1 MSFRVLTQVRLALRP
16 TILPT
21 LRVAIAQRA
30 ASVPLPI
37 QYSVT
42 RAFSISRPWLA
53 AEAVKLQPHSSQ
65 DGSISTPVE
74 ENKADIGV
82 MPFSSIKDLISPE
95 TYEAITYKPYQ
106 LKNMTPVQTAV
117 LSLIPQLTQ
126 HHTELKPGPDG
137 KLPPRDLMV
146 RAKTGTGKTLAFL
159 VPAIEARVAAIER
172 AKKQALET
180 AGLTRDRMYEARAAR
195 AFTRTDAGTL
205 IISPTRELATQIA
218 NEALKLTHHHE
229 GFEVRLFVGGNSKRE
244 QMRGWMRGRRDIVVA
259 TPGRL
264 RDLLQSE
271 PSIAE
276 GLKNTQML
284 ILDEADTLLDMG
296 FRDDLEDIISYL
308 PKSPERQTMLYSAT
322 VSRAIQQVARAA
334 LDKNHEFINTV
345 QEEDSP
351 VHAHIPQY
359 HTVLPRAEDQLP
371 HILRLLAHDQLTN
384 PGKSKTIVFLPT
396 TKMTQMHASLLRDLA
411 RDTLPAGRST
421 QIYEI
426 HSRKDQDSRSKTSDR
441 FRKDTSGA
449 SVLVTS
455 DVSAR
460 GVDYPG
466 VTRVIQVGIPS
477 SSDQYIHRIGRTG
490 RAGTEGRGDLVLLPW
505 EIGFVTWQLTHV
517 PMKPTT
523 VKQIEAEVLAL
534 AAKHDEDP
542 AKFYTPPPAPRAGRS
557 RFNDTSQASMPAT
570 FSSRLLEKANQ
581 IQTIVKETLAGLDS
595 LSVEETFVSLLG
607 YYIAKAP
614 EIRVQKGIVLQGCKD
629 WATGA
634 AGLLEEPYV
643 SEAFLAK
650 LGYSDG
656 RTKRFGTRR
665 TEYTG
670 KGRPGSL
677 KAAPWEGRGSQR
689 NRDQDDR
696 AGRFGDRDRD
706 QAFGDR
712 KRTFGDRDQAFG
724 DRKRTFGDR
733 DQAFGDRKR
742 AFGDR
747 DRGFADKDRGRGFG
761 AREDR
766 GRFGDR
772 EDRGGFRDREDR
784 SRLDDRGGDRQR
796 RSILEDPDSASEFV
810 GTRYGKRPRNEPR
823 L

>member
-1 MSFRVLTQVRLALRP
+1 MSLRVLAQTRLLLRP
-16 TILPT
+16 TALPT
-21 LRVAIAQRA
+21 LRVALAQRA
-30 ASVPLPI
+30 ASVPLPV
-37 QYSVT
+37 QYAVT

-53 AEAVKLQPHSSQ
+53 AEAIQAQNTSVQDATIPKL
-65 DGSISTPVE
+65 VE
-74 ENKADIGV
+74 EKKSDINAI
-82 MPFSSIKDLISPE
+82 PFSSIKDLISPE

-106 LKNMTPVQTAV
+106 LKNMTPVQAAV
-117 LSLIPQLTQ
+117 LSLLPQLTQ
-126 HHTELKPGPDG
+126 HHTELQSGPDG

-159 VPAIEARVAAIER
+159 VPAIEARIAAIER
-172 AKKQALET
+172 AKKQALEK
-180 AGLTRDRMYEARAAR
+180 AGLTRDRMYEARAAQ

-218 NEALKLTHHHE
+218 NEALKLTHHHD

-244 QMRGWMRGRRDIVVA
+244 QIRGWMRGRRDIVVA

-271 PSIAE
+271 PSISE

-296 FRDDLEDIISYL
+296 FRDDLEDIVSYL

-322 VSRAIQQVARAA
+322 VSRAIEQVARST

-345 QEEDSP
+345 QDEDSP

-359 HTVLPRAEDQLP
+359 HTVVPRAEDQLP
-371 HILRLLAHDQLTN
+371 HILRLLAHDQLAN
-384 PGKSKTIVFLPT
+384 PGKSKTIIFLPT
-396 TKMTQMHASLLRDLA
+396 TKMTQMYASLLRELA

-426 HSRKDQDSRSKTSDR
+426 HSKKDQDSRSRTSDR
-441 FRKDTSGA
+441 FRRDTSGA
-449 SVLVTS
+449 SVLITS

-477 SSDQYIHRIGRTG
+477 SSDQYVHRVGRTG
-490 RAGTEGRGDLVLLPW
+490 RAGTQGRGDLVLLPW

-523 VKQIEAEVLAL
+523 VKQVEAELLAL
-534 AAKHDEDP
+534 AAKHDENP
-542 AKFYTPPPAPRAGRS
+542 SKFYTAPPVPRAIRS
-557 RFNDTSQASMPAT
+557 RFKDSSQMPTPASLSPH
-570 FSSRLLEKANQ
+570 SLSKVNQ
-581 IQTIVKETLAGLDS
+581 IETIVKETLPNLDP
-595 LSVEETFVSLLG
+595 LSVEETFASLLG

-614 EIRVQKGIVLQGCKD
+614 EIRVQKGVILQGCKD
-629 WATGA
+629 WATGG
-634 AGLLEEPYV
+634 AGLSGEPYV
-643 SEAFLAK
+643 SDAFLAK
-650 LGYSDG
+650 LGYTDG
-656 RTKRFGTRR
+656 RTKRFGAKR

-670 KGRPGSL
+670 KGRPGSY
-677 KAAPWEGRGSQR
+677 KASPWEGRGSQK
-689 NRDQDDR
+689 N
-696 AGRFGDRDRD
+696 RDRD
-706 QAFGDR
+706 DR
-712 KRTFGDRDQAFG
+712 VGGFSGRD
-724 DRKRTFGDR
+724 
-733 DQAFGDRKR
+733 R

-747 DRGFADKDRGRGFG
+747 DRGFGDRDRSRGFG

-766 GRFGDR
+766 GRFDDREDRGRFGEREDRGRFGERENRGRFGERENRGRFGDR
-772 EDRGGFRDREDR
+772 EDRG
-784 SRLDDRGGDRQR
+784 RLGDRGNRGRFGDRDQDRPR
-796 RSILEDPDSASEFV
+796 RSVLQDPDNANEFV
-810 GTRYGKRPRNEPR
+810 GMRYGKKPRNEPR